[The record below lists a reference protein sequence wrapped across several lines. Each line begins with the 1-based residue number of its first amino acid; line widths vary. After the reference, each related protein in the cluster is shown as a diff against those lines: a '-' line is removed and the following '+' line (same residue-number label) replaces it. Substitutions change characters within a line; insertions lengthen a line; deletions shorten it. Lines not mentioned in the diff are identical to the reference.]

1 MITCIHLYQ
10 QHVHIPWY
18 TIPLIIFGKELID
31 QKEDDVLP
39 IKPIVPIPEPVK
51 PIPQIADIMNNDA
64 MLITFE

>member
-31 QKEDDVLP
+31 QKEEHEP
-39 IKPIVPIPEPVK
+39 INPVVPIPEPVK
-51 PIPQIADIMNNDA
+51 PVPQITDIMNDG
-64 MLITFE
+64 MIITFE